1 MSELVAAAA
10 KDELLILPRG
20 KVRLYG
26 IDFDEDFL
34 SELVARHFRRHQW
47 QAKPMFSDAY
57 GIYMRENP
65 SAHRRKFKT
74 VALQA
79 YALFEAQFGDMPL
92 DELRHVHITEFRDS
106 QLARGLH
113 ANSVR
118 RHINMLNA
126 MVNMAFK
133 HLDMDRLSPFR
144 RLYIRGEGELLRTMA
159 PITVE
164 HLRKVKAHL
173 LSHPIPSRLAGLIQ
187 LNTGMRISEPV
198 LARLDD
204 LVLDHDI
211 PHLWVRK
218 NSLTDRKTQA
228 SIRCVPLLGVSL
240 EAAQE
245 LHRRAVFTSF
255 VFRYLI
261 AMLAQNVQA
270 FGSLLKQA
278 VIARQADEL
287 LGKARARRRPQPSA

>member
-10 KDELLILPRG
+10 HDELLLLPRG
-20 KVRLYG
+20 KVRLHG

-34 SELVARHFRRHQW
+34 SELVARHFRRQQW
-47 QAKPMFSDAY
+47 QAKPMFSEAY

-65 SAHRRKFKT
+65 SAHCRKFKT
-74 VALQA
+74 VAQLA
-79 YALFEAQFGDMPL
+79 YALFVSKFGDTHL

-133 HLDMDRLSPFR
+133 HLDIDLLNPFR
-144 RLYIRGEGELLRTMA
+144 RLYIRGEGELSRTMA

-173 LSHPIPSRLAGLIQ
+173 LGHPIPSRLVALVQ
-187 LNTGMRISEPV
+187 LKTGMRISEPV
-198 LARLDD
+198 LTGL
-204 LVLDHDI
+204 
-211 PHLWVRK
+211 
-218 NSLTDRKTQA
+218 
-228 SIRCVPLLGVSL
+228 
-240 EAAQE
+240 
-245 LHRRAVFTSF
+245 
-255 VFRYLI
+255 
-261 AMLAQNVQA
+261 
-270 FGSLLKQA
+270 
-278 VIARQADEL
+278 
-287 LGKARARRRPQPSA
+287 

>member
-10 KDELLILPRG
+10 QDELLILSRG
-20 KVRLYG
+20 KVRLHG

-34 SELVARHFRRHQW
+34 SELVARHFKRQQW
-47 QAKPMFSDAY
+47 QVKPMFSDAY

-74 VALQA
+74 VAKQA
-79 YALFEAQFGDMPL
+79 YALFVVQFGDTPL
-92 DELRHVHITEFRDS
+92 DELRHLHITEFRDS
-106 QLARGLH
+106 QLSRGLH

-144 RLYIRGEGELLRTMA
+144 RLYIRG
-159 PITVE
+159 
-164 HLRKVKAHL
+164 
-173 LSHPIPSRLAGLIQ
+173 
-187 LNTGMRISEPV
+187 
-198 LARLDD
+198 
-204 LVLDHDI
+204 I

-245 LHRRAVFTSF
+245 LHRRAVRKKSDWLIPQYASEIGNTSCAATLNKTMRHLDFRTQMFRHAFIDRVSGAKIVRALEKLSF
-255 VFRYLI
+255 V
-261 AMLAQNVQA
+261 V
-270 FGSLLKQA
+270 
-278 VIARQADEL
+278 ARQSGSHIVMKRGEQ
-287 LGKARARRRPQPSA
+287 GCVVPSAMSRYPALVFVRPTFAQVIST

>member
-1 MSELVAAAA
+1 MSELVAATAQ
-10 KDELLILPRG
+10 DELLILPRG
-20 KVRLYG
+20 KVRLHG

-34 SELVARHFRRHQW
+34 SELVSRHFRRQQW
-47 QAKPMFSDAY
+47 QTKPLFSDAY
-57 GIYMRENP
+57 GIYMLANP

-74 VALQA
+74 VAQQA
-79 YALFEAQFGDMPL
+79 YALFVAQFGDMPL

-144 RLYIRGEGELLRTMA
+144 RLYIRGEGELSRTMA

-173 LSHPIPSRLAGLIQ
+173 LSHPIPSRLAALIQ
-187 LNTGMRISEPV
+187 LNTGMRISKPV

-228 SIRCVPLLGVSL
+228 SIRCVPLLGVYPGPICSGL
-240 EAAQE
+240 PS
-245 LHRRAVFTSF
+245 FT
-255 VFRYLI
+255 
-261 AMLAQNVQA
+261 
-270 FGSLLKQA
+270 G
-278 VIARQADEL
+278 
-287 LGKARARRRPQPSA
+287 

>member
-10 KDELLILPRG
+10 HDELLILPRG
-20 KVRLYG
+20 KVRLHG

-34 SELVARHFRRHQW
+34 SELVARHFKRQQW
-47 QAKPMFSDAY
+47 QVKPMFSDAY

-79 YALFEAQFGDMPL
+79 YALFVAQFGDLPL

-133 HLDMDRLSPFR
+133 HLDIDRLSPFR
-144 RLYIRGEGELLRTMA
+144 RVYIRG
-159 PITVE
+159 V
-164 HLRKVKAHL
+164 
-173 LSHPIPSRLAGLIQ
+173 
-187 LNTGMRISEPV
+187 
-198 LARLDD
+198 
-204 LVLDHDI
+204 

-218 NSLTDRKTQA
+218 NSLTDRKTQ
-228 SIRCVPLLGVSL
+228 IWPRTW
-240 EAAQE
+240 
-245 LHRRAVFTSF
+245 RWNAVRHQRGMESA
-255 VFRYLI
+255 I
-261 AMLAQNVQA
+261 AWNA
-270 FGSLLKQA
+270 
-278 VIARQADEL
+278 
-287 LGKARARRRPQPSA
+287 